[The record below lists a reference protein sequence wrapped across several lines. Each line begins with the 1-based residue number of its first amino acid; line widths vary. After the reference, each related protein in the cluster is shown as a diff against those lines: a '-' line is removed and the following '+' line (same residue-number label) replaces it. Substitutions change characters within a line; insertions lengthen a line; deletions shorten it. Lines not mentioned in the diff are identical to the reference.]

1 MSPAEP
7 QASATP
13 KATTLQKAV
22 LLGMVFI
29 ALMIPPVLLLMLGV
43 GGLTSL
49 CVYGGVIA
57 ITAGFYDLRLSALLS
72 VIAGASAFVAVLV
85 HPYPLAGGLFMGLL
99 AGGAALTAQ
108 RGLHS
113 PVLVVP
119 LAISITLTAP
129 PTITD
134 VSPGPATAVFAG
146 LAMAACGLWVTGAS
160 RVILGERQ
168 PHFPTRPHGRSAA
181 ITYAAVMAVVVGLA
195 TWGVLAQGPID
206 HGGWLI
212 LTLVVI
218 LQPSTKDTV
227 RKTLERLGGTVGG
240 LAIALVLALVDLPPV
255 LQLSMSAALLY
266 CALASRFVLRLPYW
280 VYVLLL
286 TPAIILMNAKAT
298 SALDLVV
305 ERFAFTA
312 LGAVLAIGV
321 AFAVKVVLIERH
333 RRRAG
338 DAVPS

>member
-1 MSPAEP
+1 MNAADPGL
-7 QASATP
+7 SAAP
-13 KATTLQKAV
+13 KATTSQKAV

-29 ALMIPPVLLLMLGV
+29 ALMIPPVLLLMVGV

-57 ITAGFYDLRLSALLS
+57 ITAGFYDLRLSAALS
-72 VIAGASAFVAVLV
+72 VVAGIAAFLAVLV
-85 HPYPLAGGLFMGLL
+85 HPYPLAGGIFMGLL
-99 AGGAALTAQ
+99 AGGAALTAR

-129 PTITD
+129 PTITG
-134 VSPGPATAVFAG
+134 VSGGVATALVAG
-146 LAMAACGLWVTGAS
+146 LAMAACGLWVTGVS
-160 RVILGERQ
+160 RVILGERR
-168 PHFPTRPHGRSAA
+168 PHFPTRPHSRNAA
-181 ITYAAVMAVVVGLA
+181 ITYAVVMAVVVGLA
-195 TWGVLAQGPID
+195 TWGVLSSGPVD

-218 LQPSTKDTV
+218 LQPSTTDTI
-227 RKTLERLGGTVGG
+227 RKTLQRLGGTVAG
-240 LAIALVLALVDLPPV
+240 LGIALVFALVDLPPA
-255 LQLSMSAALLY
+255 LQLSMSAVLLY

-280 VYVLLL
+280 VYVILL

-298 SALDLVV
+298 SALDLAA

-312 LGAVLAIGV
+312 LGAVIAIGV
-321 AFAVKVVLIERH
+321 AFVVKILVIERH
-333 RRRAG
+333 RRQ
-338 DAVPS
+338 AVAPG